1 MWQTLMIN
9 SATFNQITERDN
21 KYQGHQ
27 NKRQSRSNEPTSF
40 PSSLGAQR
48 VAHGGTTSAGP
59 AYPYENR
66 DLKQT
71 MRHQSNKFQILEQR
85 RLSHLRR
92 ISTFEKV
99 RFQLLSTLCGPA
111 PRAIERSSPPQV
123 GHLPNDCVRPT
134 TFIGPYFPLCP
145 NSSFWNRT
153 QIASHVLD
161 QKFGGGRSI
170 TSACRI

>member
-1 MWQTLMIN
+1 MIN
-9 SATFNQITERDN
+9 SATYNQITERDN

-71 MRHQSNKFQILEQR
+71 MRHQSNKFQILEQSG
-85 RLSHLRR
+85 LSHLRR
-92 ISTFEKV
+92 IAMLEKV
-99 RFQLLSTLCGPA
+99 RFQLLSTLCGLGTG
-111 PRAIERSSPPQV
+111 S
-123 GHLPNDCVRPT
+123 
-134 TFIGPYFPLCP
+134 
-145 NSSFWNRT
+145 NRT
-153 QIASHVLD
+153 VFAKLSPSFPSTAFDYPHSLAPIFRFVLIWP
-161 QKFGGGRSI
+161 FGIEVKLQATCFIKVRWGTSI
-170 TSACRI
+170 KSACWK